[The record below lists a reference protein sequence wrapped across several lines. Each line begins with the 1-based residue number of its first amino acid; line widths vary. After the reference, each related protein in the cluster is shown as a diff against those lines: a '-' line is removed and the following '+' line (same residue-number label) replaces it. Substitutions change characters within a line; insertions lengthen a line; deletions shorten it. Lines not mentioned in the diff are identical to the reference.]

1 MARLQTFIFRGLG
14 MLSGHQIL
22 KKVFAIIAAGC
33 VAIFCN
39 LVVILD
45 VGGIRESRHVILSH
59 LGF

>member
-1 MARLQTFIFRGLG
+1 

>member
-1 MARLQTFIFRGLG
+1 
-14 MLSGHQIL
+14 MLSGQQIL
-22 KKVFAIIAAGC
+22 KKVFAIIAAAGC

-45 VGGIRESRHVILSH
+45 VGGINQSRPVILSY